1 MTETPMFEGLLVI
14 DCASYIAGP
23 AAATAMSDFGA
34 SVIKIEPPGAGD
46 PYRTRAGR
54 PALTV
59 AKRNPNWLV
68 DARNKRS
75 LALDLTQPE
84 GQAVL
89 HRLAAG
95 ADVFITNYPPPVRR
109 KLRVGWDDIGP
120 LNPRLI
126 YASFTGYGETGE
138 EADKPGFDV
147 TAWWARSGLMHLV
160 RAGEAAMPARSL
172 AGMGDHP
179 SAMALFGAIA
189 AALYRRERTGHGGLV
204 GSSLLANGLWAN
216 ACQVQSAL
224 CGEPVPVQPP
234 ADAALHAM
242 RTHYCCR
249 DGRWLILAIV
259 PTEARWQIFTRV
271 MGGGLADDPRFTTE
285 ADRVAN
291 AHALIAAI
299 GEIFL
304 TQDQSHWRR
313 VLDQAGL
320 VFGVV
325 AAPDDIMTD
334 QQARD
339 AGAIVP
345 FADGSM
351 ETVSSPFWIAG
362 QTKPPP
368 RHAPELGEH
377 SEDVLRDA
385 GFAEAEIAHLRR
397 TKVIAGGSLH
407 E

>member
-1 MTETPMFEGLLVI
+1 MSDAPIFEGLLVI

-54 PALTV
+54 PPLTV
-59 AKRNPNWLV
+59 AKRNPNWVV

-75 LALDLTQPE
+75 LALDLTKPE

-109 KLRVGWDDIGP
+109 KLRVAHEHIAP

-126 YASFTGYGETGE
+126 YASFTGYGEDGD

-147 TAWWARSGLMHLV
+147 TAWWARSGLMHLI
-160 RAGEAAMPARSL
+160 RAGEAASPARSL

-179 SAMALFGAIA
+179 SAMGLLSAILV
-189 AALYRRERTGHGGLV
+189 ALYQRERTGKGGLV

-216 ACQVQSAL
+216 ACQIQSSL
-224 CGEPVPVQPP
+224 CGEPVAIQPP
-234 ADAALHAM
+234 PEAAIHAM
-242 RTHYCCR
+242 RTHYQCR
-249 DGRWLILAIV
+249 DGRYLILAIV
-259 PTEARWQIFTRV
+259 PSEARWITFTRV
-271 MGGGLADDPRFTTE
+271 MGGGLADDPRFATE
-285 ADRVAN
+285 PDRVAN

-304 TQDQSHWRR
+304 THDQAHWRR
-313 VLDQAGL
+313 VLDAAGL
-320 VFGVV
+320 VFGTV
-325 AAPDDIMTD
+325 AAPDDIRTD
-334 QQARD
+334 AQARA

-362 QTKPPP
+362 QDKPPS

-377 SEDVLRDA
+377 SDAVLRDA
-385 GFAEAEIAHLRR
+385 GFAETDIAHLRR
-397 TKVIAGGSLH
+397 TGIVA
-407 E
+407 